1 MRYRPRRRRAAALFG
16 GLALLAVASPL
27 LTPAIPAS
35 ADRIVVGGQPAS
47 IKRHPWVVALASR
60 ARFGRMRSGQFCGGA
75 LVDSTVVV
83 TAAHCFQRDV
93 LGLDW
98 RDVPDLRVIAGRYD
112 LRGKAGQE
120 VPLASV
126 WINPGYDPR
135 TNAGDV
141 AVIRLAL
148 PLAGRATIPMADP
161 DNEQA
166 YSRGSSA
173 TVYGWGD
180 SSGHG
185 SYGMTLRSAK
195 VSLLADAQ
203 CLRAYPGTLSG
214 TYIPS
219 VMLCAGTPAG
229 GRDACQGDSGGPL
242 VSHGRLVGL
251 VSWGTGCGQRGHP
264 GVYTRVSSIA
274 AQVSKVMQ
282 KKAVA
287 ESKGSAMERTRY
299 AFGARPIAYRG

>member
-1 MRYRPRRRRAAALFG
+1 MRYRPRRRRAVVLFG
-16 GLALLAVASPL
+16 GLALLTAVSPL

-47 IKRHPWVVALASR
+47 IKKHPWVVALASR
-60 ARFGRMRSGQFCGGA
+60 ARFGRVRSSPFCGGA
-75 LVDSTVVV
+75 LVGPNMVV

-98 RDVPDLRVIAGRYD
+98 RDVPDLRVIVGRYD

-126 WINPGYDPR
+126 WINPGYDPK

-141 AVIRLAL
+141 AVIKLAR
-148 PLAGRATIPMADP
+148 PLAGRATIPMADSG
-161 DNEQA
+161 DEQA
-166 YSRGSSA
+166 YGPGSSA

-185 SYGMTLRSAK
+185 SYGMMLRSAK
-195 VSLLADAQ
+195 VTLLTDTQ
-203 CLRAYPGTLSG
+203 CSHDYPGAPMG

-219 VMLCAGTPAG
+219 VMLCAGTPTG

-251 VSWGTGCGQRGHP
+251 VSWGTGCGQAGHP

-274 AQVSKVMQ
+274 EQVSE
-282 KKAVA
+282 VA
-287 ESKGSAMERTRY
+287 
-299 AFGARPIAYRG
+299 

>member
-16 GLALLAVASPL
+16 GLALLAATSPL
-27 LTPAIPAS
+27 LTPAISAS

-47 IKRHPWVVALASR
+47 IKTHPWVVALASR
-60 ARFGRMRSGQFCGGA
+60 ARFGRVRSGQFCGGA
-75 LVDSTVVV
+75 LVDPSVVV

-120 VPLASV
+120 VPLANV
-126 WINPGYDPR
+126 WINPGYDPK

-141 AVIRLAL
+141 AVIRLAR
-148 PLAGRATIPMADP
+148 PLVGRATIPMADS
-161 DNEQA
+161 DDEQV
-166 YSRGSSA
+166 YSPGSSA
-173 TVYGWGD
+173 IVYGWGD

-195 VSLLADAQ
+195 VTLFDDAQ
-203 CLRAYPGTLSG
+203 CSHDYSGPPMG

-219 VMLCAGTPAG
+219 VMLCAGAPTG

-251 VSWGTGCGQRGHP
+251 VSWGTGCGQAGHP

-274 AQVSKVMQ
+274 AQMSK
-282 KKAVA
+282 A
-287 ESKGSAMERTRY
+287 G
-299 AFGARPIAYRG
+299 